1 MKKILIATNVLL
13 LATVGFLAYKLSLD
27 TIRSP
32 QGGAYVV
39 AEQPLSDTIDGLI
52 GGDLAVVMSQ
62 AFRDDEK
69 KSMMGKVGI
78 DKKPMEDT
86 RSVLFNLETIKS
98 FIREIENAIPAKVR
112 PKLGLRIYFAKY
124 PDSVQKK
131 MYHALDDLSPAL
143 ISNRVTVFMV
153 PAYRKD
159 STSDYIDFNFN
170 YLGDNKH
177 QPTPYYKLLRD
188 PSIQLKPGVLGGFNK
203 RMDMYYAA
211 DHMPTSALDV
221 GMAARATEEAGSL
234 NHGGMAPP
242 PAKSGTFPMPQ
253 SEEPVL
259 IRRQ

>member
-13 LATVGFLAYKLSLD
+13 LATVGFLAYKLNVN
-27 TIRSP
+27 TIRLP
-32 QGGAYVV
+32 QGSAYIL
-39 AEQPLSDTIDGLI
+39 AEQPLRDTVDGLI

-69 KSMMGKVGI
+69 KSMMGKVGA
-78 DKKPMEDT
+78 DKKPLEDT

-124 PDSVQKK
+124 PELTQVRR
-131 MYHALDDLSPAL
+131 YPAL
-143 ISNRVTVFMV
+143 NDLDSSVVSNRVTIFMV

-159 STSDYIDFNFN
+159 STSNYIDFNFN

-188 PSIQLKPGVLGGFNK
+188 SGIQLKPGVLGGFNK
-203 RMDMYYAA
+203 RMDMYYAT

-221 GMAARATEEAGSL
+221 SMAARGTEEAGSL

-242 PAKSGTFPMPQ
+242 PAKSGTFPTPQ
-253 SEEPVL
+253 SGELEL
-259 IRRQ
+259 TRRQ